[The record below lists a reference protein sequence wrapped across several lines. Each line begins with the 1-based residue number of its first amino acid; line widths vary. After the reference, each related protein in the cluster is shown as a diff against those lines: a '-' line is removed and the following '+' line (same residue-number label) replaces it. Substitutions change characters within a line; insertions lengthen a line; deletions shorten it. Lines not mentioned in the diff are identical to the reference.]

1 MKDIF
6 RNPTFYYI
14 AIPIMVGLWPLLVWA
29 IYLPAAQN
37 NLKNEFELCKD
48 ANDIMLQILT
58 LDPQRLELVDPNE
71 TDTEF
76 SYYREVDRFAS
87 LCGIPP
93 SKCDRTSQKVTTN
106 SGGQRNQTA
115 NVKFTDID
123 ITTFTKFLSMI
134 QARWPKLQCNTLKLT
149 QKKGIPDV
157 WTIDIEFRYFF

>member
-6 RNPTFYYI
+6 RNPAFYYI
-14 AIPIMVGLWPLLVWA
+14 AIPIMAGLWPLLVWA
-29 IYLPAAQN
+29 IYLPAAQE
-37 NLKNEFELCKD
+37 NLENEFEACKD

-93 SKCDRTSQKVTTN
+93 SKCENHTQKETHSSGKRT
-106 SGGQRNQTA
+106 QTA
-115 NVKFTDID
+115 NVKLTEID
-123 ITTFTKFLSMI
+123 IATFTKFLSMI
-134 QARWPKLQCNTLKLT
+134 QARWPDLQCNTLTLT

-157 WTIDIEFRYFF
+157 WTIDIVFRYFF

>member
-1 MKDIF
+1 MKDIL

-14 AIPIMVGLWPLLVWA
+14 TIPIMVGLWPLLVWA
-29 IYLPAAQN
+29 IYLPAAQEKLTN
-37 NLKNEFELCKD
+37 DFKLCKD

-87 LCGIPP
+87 LCGIQP
-93 SKCDRTSQKVTTN
+93 SKCDRTSQKATN
-106 SGGQRNQTA
+106 SNGQRSQTA
-115 NVKFTDID
+115 NVKLKEID
-123 ITTFTKFLSMI
+123 ITTFTEFMSKI

-149 QKKGIPDV
+149 QKKGIADV
-157 WTIDIEFRYFF
+157 WTIDIEFKYFF

>member
-1 MKDIF
+1 MKDMF
-6 RNPTFYYI
+6 KNPTFYYI

-29 IYLPAAQN
+29 IYLPAAQDK
-37 NLKNEFELCKD
+37 LIYDFKLCKD

-93 SKCDRTSQKVTTN
+93 SKCDRTSQKATN
-106 SGGQRNQTA
+106 SSGQRSQTA
-115 NVKFTDID
+115 NVKLKEID
-123 ITTFTKFLSMI
+123 ITTFTKFMSMI

-149 QKKGIPDV
+149 QKKGIADV
-157 WTIDIEFRYFF
+157 WTIDIEFKYFF